1 MTGQQDLRV
10 WIEGKVQPAS
20 AFFDE
25 YSAAAQAQA
34 MQQVQQQQQQQ
45 HGGQLVQQQ
54 LQGQMM
60 MLPLTPRALREDV
73 EAAARYLFFIEKRNA
88 LNALLELVQARMGV
102 GLSEVRSLLLVVWMN
117 STFERWPPLLLQLLT
132 SSMHGMA

>member
-1 MTGQQDLRV
+1 MLNTQPKKNKQDLRV

-25 YSAAAQAQA
+25 YSTAAAQAQA
-34 MQQVQQQQQQQ
+34 QAQLQAMQQL
-45 HGGQLVQQQ
+45 GG
-54 LQGQMM
+54 GQMM
-60 MLPLTPRALREDV
+60 AMPQQGHHGQGMMGAPRALRDDV

-102 GLSEVRSLLLVVWMN
+102 GLSEVGGL
-117 STFERWPPLLLQLLT
+117 
-132 SSMHGMA
+132 A

>member
-1 MTGQQDLRV
+1 M
-10 WIEGKVQPAS
+10 QPAS

-34 MQQVQQQQQQQ
+34 QAQLQAMQQMGSGHMTMLSQ
-45 HGGQLVQQQ
+45 
-54 LQGQMM
+54 QGQGQGMPGMM
-60 MLPLTPRALREDV
+60 GAPRALRDDV

-102 GLSEVRSLLLVVWMN
+102 GLSEVG
-117 STFERWPPLLLQLLT
+117 
-132 SSMHGMA
+132 GMTNYRVCA